1 MSSWPREADSGPSG
15 EVTPKL
21 GFVARITT
29 ALMRHLLTRC
39 HEIFSVL
46 MSRLILSVG
55 LIRWG
60 PSLLPL
66 WMKELRLSG
75 EVTFFR
81 SQVLIGISGSRSC
94 FGILAPD
101 HAIELP
107 TTTHQEAGMETTG
120 YKAVVANTRN

>member
-1 MSSWPREADSGPSG
+1 M
-15 EVTPKL
+15 PKL

-46 MSRLILSVG
+46 MSHLILSVG

-75 EVTFFR
+75 GSNFLQVTGTDWHIRKQILFWNPC
-81 SQVLIGISGSRSC
+81 SRPCHRIANNNSPRGRDGNHRLESC
-94 FGILAPD
+94 GGQ
-101 HAIELP
+101 H
-107 TTTHQEAGMETTG
+107 
-120 YKAVVANTRN
+120 